1 MVKIE
6 CNYAGPRPGV
16 YPFSGGLNMELEPKQ
31 RNALLIGALIGAMLG
46 AGTGWLLAQ
55 PVEGDIGEP
64 RKPIRPGDVLKLV
77 KTSVNLLRDLDDV
90 RVRM

>member
-1 MVKIE
+1 MIKTSSDH
-6 CNYAGPRPGV
+6 AGLRPGV
-16 YPFSGGLNMELEPKQ
+16 YPFSGGFNMELEPKQ

-55 PVEGDIGEP
+55 PVEGDSDEP

-77 KTSVNLLRDLDDV
+77 KTSVNLLRDLDDM
-90 RVRM
+90 RFRM

>member
-1 MVKIE
+1 MIKTSGDH
-6 CNYAGPRPGV
+6 AGLRPGV
-16 YPFSGGLNMELEPKQ
+16 YPFSGGFNMELEPKQ

-55 PVEGDIGEP
+55 PVEGDSEEP

-77 KTSVNLLRDLDDV
+77 KTSVNLLRDLDDM
-90 RVRM
+90 RFRM

>member
-1 MVKIE
+1 MVKIQ
-6 CNYAGPRPGV
+6 CNHAGPRPGV
-16 YPFSGGLNMELEPKQ
+16 YPFSGGFTMELEPKQ

-55 PVEGDIGEP
+55 PAEGDSGEP

-77 KTSVNLLRDLDDV
+77 KTSVNLLRDLDDM